1 MLRVNARWG
10 SKQTSEGRGGTEA
23 TRGAPGLDGVT
34 PVKAQN
40 VKRGTECLGKQEFLL
55 PSSYRRMEGD
65 ETNLDGKDHK
75 AWDVWVMPRVQT
87 WSPGPRALSRD
98 DLYSLQDQVYF
109 RRPDLLRSVDIEKED
124 PTVEEKGVLQ

>member
-40 VKRGTECLGKQEFLL
+40 VKRGTECLGKQEFFL

-65 ETNLDGKDHK
+65 ETNLEGKDHK
-75 AWDVWVMPRVQT
+75 VWNVWVM
-87 WSPGPRALSRD
+87 
-98 DLYSLQDQVYF
+98 
-109 RRPDLLRSVDIEKED
+109 LRSSDL
-124 PTVEEKGVLQ
+124 VLRTQGSVQGLFVFLTRPGLF